1 VRSTSTW
8 FSEWLDHALGSYVI
22 DAKPDSFHYSIV
34 VGESGE
40 GSSGRPKPR
49 KLHIL
54 YRGTAAIVRTTD
66 LQTIARALFGELSAA
81 SLSER
86 EDAIYLSAGALVG
99 GASAALVPGYFVA
112 RLARLRRRAE
122 ISGLLLPGTTSVA
135 LDLESRR
142 LLPLPELEV
151 PPDALSRLADGRA
164 SHQPDHRSFI
174 DQPVELGAMLSLGP
188 SAAPGLQ
195 PIARALTLYRWSA
208 KVLNLAKLGGP
219 AVEGLGRAL
228 EDLPCFQVGW
238 QDPANWLGALGHEL
252 GSDRAGSVDVDYAP
266 RGSGNTPGGR

>member
-1 VRSTSTW
+1 M
-8 FSEWLDHALGSYVI
+8 
-22 DAKPDSFHYSIV
+22 
-34 VGESGE
+34 VGESAE

-66 LQTIARALFGELSAA
+66 LQTIARSLFGELSSA

-86 EDAIYLSAGALVG
+86 DDAIYLSAGALVG
-99 GASAALVPGYFVA
+99 GTSAALVPGYFVA

-122 ISGLLLPGTTSVA
+122 VSGLLLPGTTSVA
-135 LDLESRR
+135 LDLASGR

-151 PPDALSRLADGRA
+151 SPDALSQLTNGRA
-164 SHQPDHRSFI
+164 SHQPDQRAFI

-195 PIARALTLYRWSA
+195 PISRALTLYRWSA
-208 KVLNLAKLGGP
+208 KVLNLAKLESR
-219 AVEGLGRAL
+219 AVEGLGRII
-228 EDLPCFQVGW
+228 EGLPCFQVGW
-238 QDPANWLGALGHEL
+238 QDPANWLGALGDEFAS
-252 GSDRAGSVDVDYAP
+252 GAARTTSVDADYAP

>member
-1 VRSTSTW
+1 M
-8 FSEWLDHALGSYVI
+8 
-22 DAKPDSFHYSIV
+22 

-54 YRGTAAIVRTTD
+54 YRGTAPIVRTTD
-66 LQTIARALFGELSAA
+66 LRTIARALFGELSTAA
-81 SLSER
+81 LSER
-86 EDAIYLSAGALVG
+86 DDAIYLSAGALVG

-135 LDLESRR
+135 LDLQSGR

-151 PPDALSRLADGRA
+151 APDALSHLTNGRA
-164 SHQPDHRSFI
+164 THQLDERAFI

-195 PIARALTLYRWSA
+195 PISRAVTLYRWSA
-208 KVLNLAKLGGP
+208 KVLNLAKLQGR
-219 AVEGLGRAL
+219 AVEGLGRVI

-238 QDPANWLGALGHEL
+238 QDPANWLGALGDEL
-252 GSDRAGSVDVDYAP
+252 ASGTDRTTSVDADYAP

>member
-1 VRSTSTW
+1 
-8 FSEWLDHALGSYVI
+8 
-22 DAKPDSFHYSIV
+22 V
-34 VGESGE
+34 VGGSGE

-66 LQTIARALFGELSAA
+66 LQTLARALFGELSSA

-86 EDAIYLSAGALVG
+86 DDAIYLSAGALVG
-99 GASAALVPGYFVA
+99 RDSAAIVPGYFVA

-135 LDLESRR
+135 LDLASGR

-151 PPDALSRLADGRA
+151 PPDALSQLTNARA
-164 SHQPDHRSFI
+164 SHQPDQRAFI
-174 DQPVELGAMLSLGP
+174 DHPVELGAILSLGP

-195 PIARALTLYRWSA
+195 PMPRALALYRWSS
-208 KVLNLAKLGGP
+208 KVINLAKLEGR
-219 AVEGLGRAL
+219 AVEGLGRFI
-228 EDLPCFQVGW
+228 EDLPCLQVGW
-238 QDPANWLGALGHEL
+238 QDPASWLGALGDEL
-252 GSDRAGSVDVDYAP
+252 TSGADRTASVDVDYAP
-266 RGSGNTPGGR
+266 RGSGNTPEGR